1 MLQGSSSPHF
11 DPLSKSDHCMS
22 TVVAQHASNHP
33 VKSHT
38 AMTHVNSMA
47 WFSSGNPIHPKPIEQ
62 YLGGRVINIH
72 SRWFLHQSYD
82 EEASETESIA
92 GSKHFNAN
100 RFFHHLSLAFPPCVN
115 DMSIVRIEGPLYYPA
130 PYLLHTAHKSREA
143 KSYTQPNLHP
153 ALDRPLIYSSPGLK
167 GGQHLVNHQSTTG
180 PAKLQRPVPQY
191 CTQVLQSSH
200 VANSF

>member
-38 AMTHVNSMA
+38 AMTHDNSMA

-100 RFFHHLSLAFPPCVN
+100 RFFSPPQS
-115 DMSIVRIEGPLYYPA
+115 SI
-130 PYLLHTAHKSREA
+130 
-143 KSYTQPNLHP
+143 P
-153 ALDRPLIYSSPGLK
+153 ALC
-167 GGQHLVNHQSTTG
+167 Q
-180 PAKLQRPVPQY
+180 
-191 CTQVLQSSH
+191 
-200 VANSF
+200 